1 MLTSPSAFRIHL
13 RTSPAVALAR
23 LQDDHSRP
31 LLQGGKTE
39 RMHALIEERL
49 PDYDLADR
57 EVVTDGR
64 SIAEVVEVL
73 AALVR
78 SEGGWG

>member
-1 MLTSPSAFRIHL
+1 
-13 RTSPAVALAR
+13 
-23 LQDDHSRP
+23 
-31 LLQGGKTE
+31 
-39 RMHALIEERL
+39 MHTLIEERL